1 MKNQKV
7 INIGLIIYTI
17 YYIAMVVIVAFRN
30 VPFGTGSIIIVV
42 SLYLVALAALSV
54 VVFQKRKWLSIA
66 SSVVFIGWLVFA
78 LIQSTTSLNEDAV
91 LLASIYT
98 VLSLVALAFGW
109 LRNKSK

>member
-7 INIGLIIYTI
+7 LNIGLIIYAI
-17 YYIAMVVIVAFRN
+17 YYIAMIVLVAFRN
-30 VPFGTGSIIIVV
+30 VPYGTGAVV
-42 SLYLVALAALSV
+42 TVVAMYLVALAALSV

-78 LIQSTTSLNEDAV
+78 FIQSTTSLNEDAV

-109 LRNKSK
+109 LRNKGK